1 VTVTDKVDHMQDRRD
16 DGTSPFAE
24 ELERLLR
31 KRGLSWRRLSDLIGY
46 TPSWLSK
53 VKHGAP
59 PSAELARKCDQVL
72 EAEGQL
78 IALAAATG
86 GPVRLAQLPAAAAT
100 FVGREAE
107 MFELSEILACQGD
120 PGTPQTVAIDGP
132 PGAGKTALALRVA
145 HAVVDQYS
153 DGQLYVDLRGYSP
166 DGQPRIVDEVLEE
179 FLTALGVQID
189 VIPAGLEARA
199 KLYRSVLADRRVMV
213 VLDNAAD
220 SQQLQPLMPA
230 SSGCGVVVTSRK
242 RITGLAMRG
251 DQRITLGPMS
261 EDESITLLRKVI
273 GAERAAAEPDAVR
286 ALADRCGHLPLALR
300 IAAERVA
307 THPHHSVSVLVE
319 ELATEGQRLDGLSS
333 DDSSVAV
340 KTVFSW
346 SYRDLSADAARMFR
360 LIGLHPGSHLS
371 TGAAAA
377 LAHQSAI
384 RARRLLDRLT
394 SVHLLEGLGNDR
406 YRMHDLLRVY
416 AAEQAVDEEPES
428 ERTSALRRMVDWY
441 LHNVYAANHALAPQ
455 RHDPV
460 LDMSEFDVDIAD
472 FDYDSALEWCEIEM
486 SNIVMATR
494 TAAAVGEHV
503 PAWKLPAGSFNY
515 LHLRKRWSLWVA
527 SHEVGVVSAR
537 RAGDRYGEA
546 WVLNNLAI
554 AYRELRRVEEAKAS
568 FEEALA
574 LRTEIG
580 DRVGQA
586 WTLTGVGF
594 VGFDQSQFDVAAR
607 HFGHAL
613 DIFREVG
620 DRHGEGIALANVG
633 DAYRGLHDYDR
644 AVGALEE
651 ALDLFQDI
659 SDGYGLGYTLVKLGD
674 TYSELKRPEEA
685 LGFLERALEIRRE
698 LGDRWGEGETLHK
711 RGMVLA
717 ESGQQE
723 LATESL
729 SAAVA
734 IFDELGDPR
743 AVDLREVLERAPD
756 QSASPHF

>member
-1 VTVTDKVDHMQDRRD
+1 MQDRRD

-53 VKHGAP
+53 IKHGAP

-107 MFELSEILACQGD
+107 LFDLSQILANKGT

-145 HAVVDQYS
+145 HTVVDHYS

-166 DGQPRIVDEVLEE
+166 DGRPRIVDEVLEE

-189 VIPAGLEARA
+189 VIPAGLDARA
-199 KLYRSVLADRRVMV
+199 KLYRSVLADRRVLV
-213 VLDNAAD
+213 VLDNAAAAHD
-220 SQQLQPLMPA
+220 LTPLVPA
-230 SSGCGVVVTSRK
+230 TSGCGVVVTSRK
-242 RITGLAMRG
+242 RITGIELGG
-251 DQRITLGPMS
+251 DSRVTLGPMA
-261 EDESITLLRKVI
+261 EQESITLLRKVI
-273 GAERAAAEPDAVR
+273 GAERAAAEPEAIR

-307 THPHHSVSVLVE
+307 THPHHSVSLLVE
-319 ELATEGQRLDGLSS
+319 ELATENERLDGLST
-333 DDSSVAV
+333 DDSVAV

-360 LIGLHPGSHLS
+360 LIGLHTGSHIR

-377 LAHQSAI
+377 LADQPMAQ
-384 RARRLLDRLT
+384 ARRILDRLT
-394 SVHLLEGLGNDR
+394 AVHLLEGLGNDR

-416 AAEQAVDEEPES
+416 AAEQAAAEEPDA
-428 ERTSALRRMVDWY
+428 ERTLALRRVVDWY

-460 LDMSEFDVDIAD
+460 LDKSEFAIDIAD
-472 FDYDSALEWCEIEM
+472 FGYDSALEWCEIEM

-494 TAAAVGEHV
+494 IAMDIGDHV
-503 PAWKLPAGSFNY
+503 SCWKLPAGSFNY

-527 SHEVGVVSAR
+527 SHEVGVEGG
-537 RAGDRYGEA
+537 RAAKDPYGEA

-554 AYRELRRVEEAKAS
+554 AYRELRRVEEAKQT
-568 FEEALA
+568 FEKALA
-574 LRTEIG
+574 VRMEIG
-580 DRVGQA
+580 DKVGQG

-594 VGFDQSQFDVAAR
+594 IGFDQEQYDVAAR
-607 HFGHAL
+607 HFAHAL
-613 DIFREVG
+613 EIFREVG
-620 DRHGEGIALANVG
+620 DRHGEGIALANLG
-633 DAYRGLHDYDR
+633 DAHRALHEFDR
-644 AVGALEE
+644 AVPVLDE
-651 ALDLFQDI
+651 ALALFQDLE
-659 SDGYGLGYTLVKLGD
+659 DRYGEGYTLVKLGN
-674 TYSELKRPEEA
+674 TYSELKRPAEA
-685 LGFLERALEIRRE
+685 LDFFERSLELNRE
-698 LGDRWGEGETLHK
+698 VGDRWGEGDTLHK
-711 RGMVLA
+711 KGLLLNDIGEHDQARECLR
-717 ESGQQE
+717 
-723 LATESL
+723 
-729 SAAVA
+729 AAVA
-734 IFDELGDPR
+734 VFDELGDPR
-743 AVDLREVLERAPD
+743 AADLKELLAARK
-756 QSASPHF
+756 

>member
-1 VTVTDKVDHMQDRRD
+1 MQDRRD

-53 VKHGAP
+53 IKHGAP

-100 FVGREAE
+100 FVGRDAE
-107 MFELSEILACQGD
+107 LFALCQILSVHGT
-120 PGTPQTVAIDGP
+120 PGTPQTIAIDGP

-145 HAVVDQYS
+145 HTVVEHYS

-166 DGQPRIVDEVLEE
+166 DGQPRVVDEVLEE

-199 KLYRSVLADRRVMV
+199 KLYRSVLADRRVLV
-213 VLDNAAD
+213 VLDNAAASHD
-220 SQQLQPLMPA
+220 LAPLVPA
-230 SSGCGVVVTSRK
+230 SSSCGVVVTSRK
-242 RITGLAMRG
+242 RITGIELRG
-251 DQRITLGPMS
+251 DSRITLGPMAQ
-261 EDESITLLRKVI
+261 EESITLLRKVI
-273 GAERAAAEPDAVR
+273 GADRAAAEPEAVR
-286 ALADRCGHLPLALR
+286 ALADRCGNLPLALR

-307 THPHHSVSVLVE
+307 THPHHSVSLLVE
-319 ELATEGQRLDGLSS
+319 ELATEEQRLDGLST
-333 DDSSVAV
+333 DDSVAV

-346 SYRDLSADAARMFR
+346 SYRDLSPEAARMFR
-360 LIGLHPGSHLS
+360 LIGLHTGSHFR

-377 LAHQSAI
+377 LADQPLV

-394 SVHLLEGLGNDR
+394 GVHLLEGLGNDR

-416 AAEQAVDEEPES
+416 AAEQAAEEEPEA
-428 ERTSALRRMVDWY
+428 ERTLALRRMVDWY

-455 RHDPV
+455 RHDPA
-460 LDMSEFDVDIAD
+460 LDKSEFPIDISD

-494 TAAAVGEHV
+494 IAMEIGDYVTC
-503 PAWKLPAGSFNY
+503 WKLPAGSFNY
-515 LHLRKRWSLWVA
+515 LHLRKRWSQWVA
-527 SHEVGVVSAR
+527 SHEIGVEGGRNAKDS
-537 RAGDRYGEA
+537 YGEA

-554 AYRELRRVEEAKAS
+554 AYRELRRVDEAKQT
-568 FEEALA
+568 FEKALA
-574 LRTEIG
+574 VRMEIG
-580 DRVGQA
+580 DRVGQG
-586 WTLTGVGF
+586 WTLTGLGF
-594 VGFDQSQFDVAAR
+594 VGFDQSQFSAAAQ

-613 DIFREVG
+613 EIFREVG
-620 DRHGEGIALANVG
+620 DRHGEGISLANFG
-633 DAYRGLHDYDR
+633 DAHRALHDFDR
-644 AVGALEE
+644 AIPILEE
-651 ALDLFQDI
+651 ALALFRDLE
-659 SDGYGLGYTLVKLGD
+659 DGYGEGYTLVKLGD
-674 TYSELKRPEEA
+674 TYSELKRPEIA
-685 LGFLERALEIRRE
+685 LDFFQRTLELRRE
-698 LGDRWGEGETLHK
+698 VGDRWGEGDTLHK
-711 RGMVLA
+711 QGLLLNDIGQREQAA
-717 ESGQQE
+717 EC
-723 LATESL
+723 LR
-729 SAAVA
+729 AAVA

-743 AVDLREVLERAPD
+743 AADLKELVD
-756 QSASPHF
+756 

>member
-1 VTVTDKVDHMQDRRD
+1 MQDRRD

-53 VKHGAP
+53 IKHGAP

-100 FVGREAE
+100 FVGRDTQMSALTQI
-107 MFELSEILACQGD
+107 LSNV
-120 PGTPQTVAIDGP
+120 GTPGVPQTIAIDGP

-145 HAVVDQYS
+145 HAVVDHFS

-166 DGQPRIVDEVLEE
+166 DGRPRIVDEVLEE

-189 VIPAGLEARA
+189 VIPAGLDARA
-199 KLYRSVLADRRVMV
+199 KLYRSVLADRRVLV

-220 SQQLQPLMPA
+220 SQQLAPLVPA

-242 RITGLAMRG
+242 RITGIELSG
-251 DQRITLGPMS
+251 DSRVTLGPMA
-261 EDESITLLRKVI
+261 EEESITLLRKVI
-273 GAERAAAEPDAVR
+273 GAERAAAEPEAIR
-286 ALADRCGHLPLALR
+286 ALAGRCGHLPLALR

-307 THPHHSVSVLVE
+307 THPHHSVSLLVE
-319 ELATEGQRLDGLSS
+319 ELATENERLDGLST
-333 DDSSVAV
+333 DDSVAV
-340 KTVFSW
+340 RTVFSW
-346 SYRDLSADAARMFR
+346 SYKDLSADAARMFR
-360 LIGLHPGSHLS
+360 LIGLHTGSHIR

-377 LAHQSAI
+377 LADQPMGQ
-384 RARRLLDRLT
+384 ARRILDRLT
-394 SVHLLEGLGNDR
+394 AVHLLEGLGSDR

-416 AAEQAVDEEPES
+416 AGEQAAAEEPEA
-428 ERTSALRRMVDWY
+428 ERTLALRRVVDWY

-460 LDMSEFDVDIAD
+460 LDKSEFAIDIAD

-494 TAAAVGEHV
+494 IAFEINDHV
-503 PAWKLPAGSFNY
+503 SCWKLPAGSFNY

-527 SHEVGVVSAR
+527 SHEVGVEGGRSAK
-537 RAGDRYGEA
+537 DPYGEA

-554 AYRELRRVEEAKAS
+554 AYRELRRVDEAKQT
-568 FEEALA
+568 FEKALA
-574 LRTEIG
+574 IRMEI
-580 DRVGQA
+580 DDKVGQG

-594 VGFDQSQFDVAAR
+594 VGFDQSQFGVAAQ
-607 HFGHAL
+607 HFAHAL
-613 DIFREVG
+613 EIFREVD
-620 DRHGEGIALANVG
+620 DRHGEGIALANLG
-633 DAYRGLHDYDR
+633 DAHRALHEFDR
-644 AVGALEE
+644 AVPVLEE
-651 ALDLFQDI
+651 ALALFREREDR
-659 SDGYGLGYTLVKLGD
+659 YGEGYTLVKLGN
-674 TYSELKRPEEA
+674 TYSELKRPAEA
-685 LGFLERALEIRRE
+685 LNCFERTLELNRE
-698 LGDRWGEGETLHK
+698 VGDRWGEGDTLHK
-711 RGMVLA
+711 KALLLGDI
-717 ESGQQE
+717 GQQAQANDC
-723 LATESL
+723 LR
-729 SAAVA
+729 AAVA

-743 AVDLREVLERAPD
+743 AADLKELL
-756 QSASPHF
+756 AS

>member
-1 VTVTDKVDHMQDRRD
+1 MQDRRD

-53 VKHGAP
+53 IKHGAP

-107 MFELSEILACQGD
+107 LFELSEILACAGD

-220 SQQLQPLMPA
+220 SQQLEPLMPA

-251 DQRITLGPMS
+251 DRRITLGPMS

-273 GAERAAAEPDAVR
+273 GADRAAAEPDAVR

-307 THPHHSVSVLVE
+307 THPHHSVSLLVE
-319 ELATEGQRLDGLSS
+319 ELATEEQRLDGLST
-333 DDSSVAV
+333 DDSVAV

-360 LIGLHPGSHLS
+360 LLGLHSGSHLS

-377 LAHQSAI
+377 LADQPLM

-394 SVHLLEGLGNDR
+394 AVHLLEGLGSDR

-416 AAEQAVDEEPES
+416 AAEQAAEEEPEA
-428 ERTSALRRMVDWY
+428 ECVLARRRMVDWY
-441 LHNVYAANHALAPQ
+441 LHNTYAANHALAPQ
-455 RHDPV
+455 RQDPE
-460 LDMSEFDVDIAD
+460 LDPSDFGVDVGV
-472 FDYDSALEWCEIEM
+472 FDYDSALTWCEIEM
-486 SNIVMATR
+486 SNIVTATR
-494 TAAAVGEHV
+494 TAVAIGEHV
-503 PAWKLPAGSFNY
+503 AAWKLPAGSFNY
-515 LHLRKRWSLWVA
+515 LHLRKRWTLWVA
-527 SHEVGVVSAR
+527 CHEVGAVAAQHV
-537 RAGDRYGEA
+537 GDRYGEA

-554 AYRELRRVEEAKAS
+554 AYRELRRVEEAKET
-568 FEEALA
+568 FEAVLA
-574 LRTEIG
+574 LRIGLG

-586 WTLTGVGF
+586 WTLTGIGF
-594 VGFDQSQFDVAAR
+594 VGFDQNQFDVAAAR
-607 HFGHAL
+607 FGEAL

-633 DAYRGLHDYDR
+633 DAYRGLRDFDR
-644 AVGALEE
+644 AISNLEE
-651 ALDLFQDI
+651 ALAVCGDI
-659 SDGYGLGYTLVKLGD
+659 GDRYDEAYSLVKLGD
-674 TYSELKRPEEA
+674 TFSELQRPEDA
-685 LGFLERALEIRRE
+685 LNCFQRALDTRRD
-698 LGDRWGEGETLHK
+698 LGDRWGEAEVLHK
-711 RGMVLA
+711 RGMALR
-717 ESGQQE
+717 ESGKDE
-723 LATESL
+723 EATEAWT
-729 SAAVA
+729 AALA

-743 AVDLREVLERAPD
+743 SADLRELLTP
-756 QSASPHF
+756 

>member
-1 VTVTDKVDHMQDRRD
+1 MQDRRD

-53 VKHGAP
+53 IKHGAP

-107 MFELSEILACQGD
+107 LYELCEILACQGE

-145 HAVVDQYS
+145 HAVVDRYS

-189 VIPAGLEARA
+189 VIPAGIEARA

-220 SQQLQPLMPA
+220 SHQLAPLMPA
-230 SSGCGVVVTSRK
+230 SSSCGVVVTSRK
-242 RITGLAMRG
+242 RITGLEMRG
-251 DQRITLGPMS
+251 DSRVTLGPMA
-261 EDESITLLRKVI
+261 EEESITLLRKVI
-273 GAERAAAEPDAVR
+273 GADRAAAEPEAVR
-286 ALADRCGHLPLALR
+286 ALASRCGHLPLALR

-307 THPHHSVSVLVE
+307 THPHHSVSLLVE
-319 ELATEGQRLDGLSS
+319 ELATEEQRLDGLST
-333 DDSSVAV
+333 DDSVAV

-346 SYRDLSADAARMFR
+346 SYRDLSTDAARMFR
-360 LIGLHPGSHLS
+360 LIGLHSGSHLS

-377 LAHQSAI
+377 LADQPLV

-394 SVHLLEGLGNDR
+394 AVHLVEGMGNDR

-416 AAEQAVDEEPES
+416 AAEQAADEEPEA
-428 ERTSALRRMVDWY
+428 ERTLALRRMVDWY

-460 LDMSEFDVDIAD
+460 LEKSEYAIDVAD

-494 TAAAVGEHV
+494 TAAAIGYCV
-503 PAWKLPAGSFNY
+503 ACWKLPAGSFNY

-527 SHEVGVVSAR
+527 SHEVGVEGAR
-537 RAGDRYGEA
+537 RAEDAYGEA

-554 AYRELRRVEEAKAS
+554 AYRELRRVEEAKAA
-568 FEEALA
+568 FTEALA
-574 LRTEIG
+574 IRTGIG

-594 VGFDQSQFDVAAR
+594 VGFDQSQFDVAAE

-633 DAYRGLHDYDR
+633 DAYRALHDYDR
-644 AVGALEE
+644 AVRALEQ
-651 ALDLFQDI
+651 ALDLFQDME
-659 SDGYGLGYTLVKLGD
+659 DRYGEGYTLVKLGD
-674 TYSELKRPEEA
+674 TYSELKRPAEA
-685 LGFLERALEIRRE
+685 LNFLQRTLEIRRE

-711 RGMVLA
+711 QALA
-717 ESGQQE
+717 LNDSGQPEQARE
-723 LATESL
+723 CLR
-729 SAAVA
+729 AAVA

-743 AVDLREVLERAPD
+743 AVDLKELLATTG
-756 QSASPHF
+756 

>member
-1 VTVTDKVDHMQDRRD
+1 MQDRRD

-53 VKHGAP
+53 IKHGAP

-100 FVGREAE
+100 FVGRETE
-107 MFELSEILACQGD
+107 LFELSQILLSHGA
-120 PGTPQTVAIDGP
+120 PGTPQTIAIDGP

-145 HAVVDQYS
+145 HTVVEHYS

-166 DGQPRIVDEVLEE
+166 DGRPRIVDEVLEE

-189 VIPAGLEARA
+189 VIPAGLDARA
-199 KLYRSVLADRRVMV
+199 KLYRSVLADRRVLV

-220 SQQLQPLMPA
+220 SQQLAPLVPA
-230 SSGCGVVVTSRK
+230 ASGCGVVVTSRK
-242 RITGLAMRG
+242 RITGIELRG
-251 DQRITLGPMS
+251 DSRVTLGPMA

-273 GAERAAAEPDAVR
+273 GAERAAAEPAAIR
-286 ALADRCGHLPLALR
+286 ALAGRCGHLPLALR

-307 THPHHSVSVLVE
+307 THPHHSVSLLVE
-319 ELATEGQRLDGLSS
+319 ELATENERLDGLST
-333 DDSSVAV
+333 DDSVAV

-360 LIGLHPGSHLS
+360 LMGLHTGSHFR

-377 LAHQSAI
+377 LADQPMTQ
-384 RARRLLDRLT
+384 ARRILDRLT
-394 SVHLLEGLGNDR
+394 GVHLIEGLGNDR

-416 AAEQAVDEEPES
+416 AAEQAAAEEPEA
-428 ERTSALRRMVDWY
+428 ERNLAMRRMVDWY

-455 RHDPV
+455 RHDPA
-460 LDMSEFDVDIAD
+460 LEKSEFAIDVAD
-472 FDYDSALEWCEIEM
+472 FDYDPALEWCEIEM

-494 TAAAVGEHV
+494 VAFELGEYV
-503 PAWKLPAGSFNY
+503 ACWKLPAGSFNY

-527 SHEVGVVSAR
+527 SHEVGVEGG
-537 RAGDRYGEA
+537 RAAKDPYGEA

-554 AYRELRRVEEAKAS
+554 AYADLRRFAEAKEH
-568 FEEALA
+568 FEKALA
-574 LRTEIG
+574 IRMEIG
-580 DRVGQA
+580 DKVGQG
-586 WTLTGVGF
+586 WTNTGTGF
-594 VGFDQSQFDVAAR
+594 VGFHQAQFDVAAR
-607 HFGHAL
+607 HFTHAL
-613 DIFREVG
+613 ETFREIG
-620 DRHGEGIALANVG
+620 DRHGEGIALANLG
-633 DAYRGLHDYDR
+633 AARSALHEFDS
-644 AVGALEE
+644 AVPILEE
-651 ALDLFQDI
+651 ALDLFSDI
-659 SDGYGLGYTLVKLGD
+659 EDRYGEGYTLVKLGD
-674 TYSELKRPEEA
+674 TYSELKRPAEA
-685 LGFLERALEIRRE
+685 LDFFQRALEVRHE
-698 LGDRWGEGETLHK
+698 VGDRWGEGETLHK
-711 RGMVLA
+711 KGVLLGDI
-717 ESGQQE
+717 GQHEQ
-723 LATESL
+723 ATECL
-729 SAAVA
+729 RAAVA

-743 AVDLREVLERAPD
+743 AADLKELLTAIN
-756 QSASPHF
+756 

>member
-1 VTVTDKVDHMQDRRD
+1 MQDRRD

-53 VKHGAP
+53 IKHGAP

-72 EAEGQL
+72 EADGQL
-78 IALAAATG
+78 IALAASTS

-100 FVGREAE
+100 FVGRDA
-107 MFELSEILACQGD
+107 ELSELTEILAFKGD
-120 PGTPQTVAIDGP
+120 PGSPQTIAIDGP

-145 HAVVDQYS
+145 HAVVDHYS

-166 DGQPRIVDEVLEE
+166 DAQPRIVDEVLEE

-189 VIPAGLEARA
+189 VIPAGLDARA
-199 KLYRSVLADRRVMV
+199 KLYRSVLADRRVLV

-242 RITGLAMRG
+242 RITGIEMRG
-251 DQRITLGPMS
+251 DSRITLGPMA
-261 EDESITLLRKVI
+261 EEESITLLRRVI
-273 GAERAAAEPDAVR
+273 GADRTAAEPAAVR
-286 ALADRCGHLPLALR
+286 GLAERCGHLPLALR

-307 THPHHSVSVLVE
+307 THPHHSVSLLVE
-319 ELATEGQRLDGLSS
+319 ELDTEEQRLDGLST
-333 DDSSVAV
+333 DDSIAV

-360 LIGLHPGSHLS
+360 LIGLHSGSHLS

-377 LAHQSAI
+377 LADQPLA

-394 SVHLLEGLGNDR
+394 AVHLLEGMGNDR

-416 AAEQAVDEEPES
+416 AAEQAAEEEPEA
-428 ERTSALRRMVDWY
+428 ERTLALRRMVDWY

-460 LDMSEFDVDIAD
+460 LDKSEFAIDVAD

-494 TAAAVGEHV
+494 TAYAVGEYV
-503 PAWKLPAGSFNY
+503 ACWKLPAGSFNY

-527 SHEVGVVSAR
+527 SHEVGVEGAR
-537 RAGDRYGEA
+537 QAKDSYGES
-546 WVLNNLAI
+546 WVLNNLAH
-554 AYRELRRVEEAKAS
+554 AYRELRRLDEAIAAYEKS
-568 FEEALA
+568 LA
-574 LRTEIG
+574 IRTEIG
-580 DRVGQA
+580 DQVGLA
-586 WTLTGVGF
+586 WTLTGLGNA
-594 VGFDQSQFDVAAR
+594 GFDQSRFDIAAE
-607 HFGHAL
+607 HFERAL
-613 DIFREVG
+613 AMFRGVG
-620 DRHGEGIALANVG
+620 DRHGEGIALANLG
-633 DAYRGLHDYDR
+633 DAVRSLREFDR
-644 AVGALEE
+644 AVAVLEQ
-651 ALDLFQDI
+651 ALDLFQDMDD
-659 SDGYGLGYTLVKLGD
+659 SYGEGYTLVKLGD
-674 TYSELKRPEEA
+674 TYSELKRPAEA
-685 LGFLERALEIRRE
+685 LNFFERALTIRRE
-698 LGDRWGEGETLHK
+698 LGDRWGEAETLHK
-711 RGMVLA
+711 QGLA
-717 ESGQQE
+717 LHDSGQPDQARE
-723 LATESL
+723 CLRG
-729 SAAVA
+729 AVA

-743 AVDLREVLERAPD
+743 AADLKELLARTPD
-756 QSASPHF
+756 

>member
-1 VTVTDKVDHMQDRRD
+1 MQDRRD

-53 VKHGAP
+53 IKHGAP

-78 IALAAATG
+78 IALAASTG
-86 GPVRLAQLPAAAAT
+86 SPARLAQLPAAAAT

-107 MFELSEILACQGD
+107 LYELSEILACHGD

-166 DGQPRIVDEVLEE
+166 DAQPRIVDEVLEE

-251 DQRITLGPMS
+251 DRRITLGPMS

-273 GAERAAAEPDAVR
+273 GAERAAAEPEAVR

-307 THPHHSVSVLVE
+307 THPHHSVSLLVE
-319 ELATEGQRLDGLSS
+319 ELATEEQRLDGLST
-333 DDSSVAV
+333 DDSVAV

-346 SYRDLSADAARMFR
+346 SYRDLSTDAARMFR
-360 LIGLHPGSHLS
+360 LIGLHSGSHLS

-377 LAHQSAI
+377 LADQPLI

-394 SVHLLEGLGNDR
+394 AVHLLEGLGSDR

-416 AAEQAVDEEPES
+416 AAEQAADEEPEA
-428 ERTSALRRMVDWY
+428 ERTLAHRRMVDWY

-455 RHDPV
+455 RHDPALEKSDFAV
-460 LDMSEFDVDIAD
+460 DVAD
-472 FDYDSALEWCEIEM
+472 FDYDSALEWCEFEM

-494 TAAAVGEHV
+494 IAAAAGEHV
-503 PAWKLPAGSFNY
+503 ACWKLPAGSFNY

-527 SHEVGVVSAR
+527 SHEVGVTGAR
-537 RAGDRYGEA
+537 LAEDPYGEA

-554 AYRELRRVEEAKAS
+554 AYRELRRVDEAKEA
-568 FEEALA
+568 FEQALA
-574 LRTEIG
+574 LRKQIG

-594 VGFDQSQFDVAAR
+594 VGFDQSKFDVAAQ

-633 DAYRGLHDYDR
+633 DAYRALHEYDR
-644 AVGALEE
+644 AVRALEQ
-651 ALDLFQDI
+651 ALNLFQDI
-659 SDGYGLGYTLVKLGD
+659 TDRYGEGYALVKLGD
-674 TYSELKRPEEA
+674 TYSELKRPAEA
-685 LGFLERALEIRRE
+685 LSFLQRALEIRRE

-711 RGMVLA
+711 QGLA
-717 ESGQQE
+717 LNDSGQHEQ
-723 LATESL
+723 ATESL
-729 SAAVA
+729 RAAAA

-743 AVDLREVLERAPD
+743 AADVRELLAGG
-756 QSASPHF
+756 

>member
-1 VTVTDKVDHMQDRRD
+1 MQDRRD

-53 VKHGAP
+53 IKHGAP

-100 FVGREAE
+100 FVGRDAE
-107 MFELSEILACQGD
+107 LFALSQILASHGA
-120 PGTPQTVAIDGP
+120 PGTPQTIAIDGP

-145 HAVVDQYS
+145 HTVVEHYS

-166 DGQPRIVDEVLEE
+166 DGRPRIVDEVLEE

-189 VIPAGLEARA
+189 VIPAGLDARA
-199 KLYRSVLADRRVMV
+199 KLYRSVLADRRVLV
-213 VLDNAAD
+213 VLDNAGG
-220 SQQLQPLMPA
+220 SQQLQQLVPA
-230 SSGCGVVVTSRK
+230 SSGCGVVITSRK
-242 RITGLAMRG
+242 RITGVEIRG
-251 DQRITLGPMS
+251 DSRITLGPMA
-261 EDESITLLRKVI
+261 EEESIALLRKVI
-273 GAERAAAEPDAVR
+273 GAERAAAEPEAVR

-307 THPHHSVSVLVE
+307 THPHLSVSLLVE
-319 ELATEGQRLDGLSS
+319 ELATENERLDGLST
-333 DDSSVAV
+333 DDSVAV

-346 SYRDLSADAARMFR
+346 SYRDLSTDAARMFR
-360 LIGLHPGSHLS
+360 LIGLHTGSHLR

-377 LAHQSAI
+377 LADQPVTQ
-384 RARRLLDRLT
+384 ARRILDRLT
-394 SVHLLEGLGNDR
+394 AVHLLEGLGNDR

-416 AAEQAVDEEPES
+416 AAEQAAAEEKETD
-428 ERTSALRRMVDWY
+428 RTLALRRLVDWY

-455 RHDPV
+455 RHDPA
-460 LDMSEFDVDIAD
+460 LEKSEFAIDVKD

-494 TAAAVGEHV
+494 IASEIGDHV
-503 PAWKLPAGSFNY
+503 SCWKLPAGSFNY

-527 SHEVGVVSAR
+527 SHEVGVEGG
-537 RAGDRYGEA
+537 RAAKDPYGEA

-554 AYRELRRVEEAKAS
+554 AYADLRRFDEAKEN
-568 FEEALA
+568 FEKALA
-574 LRTEIG
+574 IRMEIG
-580 DRVGQA
+580 DRVGQG
-586 WTLTGVGF
+586 WTNTGTGF
-594 VGFDQSQFDVAAR
+594 VGFHQSRFDVAAQ
-607 HFGHAL
+607 HFAHAL
-613 DIFREVG
+613 EIFREIG
-620 DRHGEGIALANVG
+620 DRHGEGIALANLG
-633 DAYRGLHDYDR
+633 AAQSALHEFDR
-644 AVGALEE
+644 AVPTLDE

-659 SDGYGLGYTLVKLGD
+659 EDRYGEGYTLVKLGD
-674 TYSELKRPEEA
+674 TYSELKRPAEA
-685 LGFLERALEIRRE
+685 LDYFQRALEVRQE
-698 LGDRWGEGETLHK
+698 VGDRWGEGETLHK
-711 RGMVLA
+711 KGLLL
-717 ESGQQE
+717 SDIGQRDQARE
-723 LATESL
+723 CLR
-729 SAAVA
+729 AAVA

-743 AVDLREVLERAPD
+743 AADLRELLTATG
-756 QSASPHF
+756 

>member
-1 VTVTDKVDHMQDRRD
+1 MQDRRD

-53 VKHGAP
+53 IKHGAP

-100 FVGREAE
+100 FVGRDAQLAE
-107 MFELSEILACQGD
+107 LTRILASTGA
-120 PGTPQTVAIDGP
+120 PGVPQAIAIDGP

-145 HAVVDQYS
+145 HAVVDHYS

-166 DGQPRIVDEVLEE
+166 DGRPRIVDEVLEE

-189 VIPAGLEARA
+189 VIPAALEARA
-199 KLYRSVLADRRVMV
+199 KLYRSVLADRRVLV
-213 VLDNAAD
+213 VLDNAAGSHD
-220 SQQLQPLMPA
+220 LSPLVPA
-230 SSGCGVVVTSRK
+230 SSTCGVVVTSRK
-242 RITGLAMRG
+242 RITGIELRG
-251 DQRITLGPMS
+251 DSRVTLGPMA
-261 EDESITLLRKVI
+261 EEESVTLLRKVI

-307 THPHHSVSVLVE
+307 THPHHSVSLLVE
-319 ELATEGQRLDGLSS
+319 ELATEDERLDGLST
-333 DDSSVAV
+333 DDSVAV

-346 SYRDLSADAARMFR
+346 SYRDLSREVARMFR
-360 LIGLHPGSHLS
+360 LLGLHTGSHVR

-377 LAHQSAI
+377 LADQPMTQ
-384 RARRLLDRLT
+384 ARRILDRLT
-394 SVHLLEGLGNDR
+394 AVHLLEGLGNDR

-416 AAEQAVDEEPES
+416 AAELAAAEEPAA
-428 ERTSALRRMVDWY
+428 ERTLAARRMVDWY

-460 LDMSEFDVDIAD
+460 LEKSSFGVDIAD

-494 TAAAVGEHV
+494 IAYEVGEYV
-503 PAWKLPAGSFNY
+503 SCWKLPAGSFNY

-527 SHEVGVVSAR
+527 SHEVGVEGAR
-537 RAGDRYGEA
+537 AAKDPYGES

-554 AYRELRRVEEAKAS
+554 AYRDVRRVEEAKQT
-568 FEEALA
+568 FEKALA
-574 LRTEIG
+574 IRMEIG
-580 DRVGQA
+580 DKVGQG

-594 VGFDQSQFDVAAR
+594 VGFDQSQFDVAAQ
-607 HFGHAL
+607 HFAHAL
-613 DIFREVG
+613 ELFREVG
-620 DRHGEGIALANVG
+620 DRHGEGIALANLG
-633 DAYRGLHDYDR
+633 AAHSALHEFDR
-644 AVGALEE
+644 AVPTLEE
-651 ALDLFQDI
+651 ALDLFGDLE
-659 SDGYGLGYTLVKLGD
+659 DRYGEGYTLVKLGD
-674 TYSELKRPEEA
+674 TYSELKQPTQA
-685 LGFLERALEIRRE
+685 LDVFQRALELRRE
-698 LGDRWGEGETLHK
+698 VGDRWGEGETLQK
-711 RGMVLA
+711 RGLLLKDIGQHDDAA
-717 ESGQQE
+717 EC
-723 LATESL
+723 LR
-729 SAAVA
+729 AAVA

-743 AVDLREVLERAPD
+743 AADLKELLAEVR
-756 QSASPHF
+756 

>member
-1 VTVTDKVDHMQDRRD
+1 MQDRRD
-16 DGTSPFAE
+16 DGTSPFAD

-53 VKHGAP
+53 IKHGAP

-78 IALAAATG
+78 IALAASTG

-100 FVGREAE
+100 FVGRAAE
-107 MFELSEILACQGD
+107 QYELSEILTGEGE
-120 PGTPQTVAIDGP
+120 PGIPQTVAIDGP

-145 HAVVDQYS
+145 HAVVDHYS

-199 KLYRSVLADRRVMV
+199 KLFRSVLADRRVMV

-220 SQQLQPLMPA
+220 SSQLHHLMPA
-230 SSGCGVVVTSRK
+230 SAGCGVVVTSRK
-242 RITGLAMRG
+242 RLGGLTIRG
-251 DQRITLGPMS
+251 DRRVTLGPMAD
-261 EDESITLLRKVI
+261 DEAITLLRKVI
-273 GAERAAAEPDAVR
+273 GDERAAAEPDAVR
-286 ALADRCGHLPLALR
+286 GLANRCGNLPLALR

-307 THPHHSVSVLVE
+307 THPHHAVSLLVE
-319 ELATEGQRLDGLSS
+319 ELDTEDERLEALST
-333 DDSSVAV
+333 DDSVAV

-360 LIGLHPGSHLS
+360 LIGLHVGSHVS

-377 LAHQSAI
+377 LADQ
-384 RARRLLDRLT
+384 RLTKARRLLDRLT
-394 SVHLLEGLGNDR
+394 GVHLLEGLGNDR

-416 AAEQAVDEEPES
+416 AAEQAVLEEPAEQ
-428 ERTSALRRMVDWY
+428 RRLALRRMVDWY
-441 LHNVYAANHALAPQ
+441 LHNAYAANHALAPQ
-455 RHDPV
+455 RHDPE
-460 LDMSEFDVDIAD
+460 LEKSEFAVEVAD
-472 FDYDSALEWCEIEM
+472 FDYGSALEWCELEM
-486 SNIVMATR
+486 HNIAMATR
-494 TAAAVGEHV
+494 TAIEVGEDV
-503 PAWKLPAGSFNY
+503 AAWKLPAGSFNF
-515 LHLRKRWSLWVA
+515 LNLRKRWTPWVA
-527 SHEVGVVSAR
+527 SHEIGVTGAR
-537 RAGDRYGEA
+537 RVGDRYGEA

-554 AYRELRRVEEAKAS
+554 AYRELRRTDEAKECFQQAR
-568 FEEALA
+568 A
-574 LRTEIG
+574 LRIELG

-586 WTLTGVGF
+586 WSLTGIGF
-594 VGFDQSQFDVAAR
+594 IGFDERRFDDAALY
-607 HFGHAL
+607 FGEAL

-633 DAYRGLHDYDR
+633 DAYRALCEYDR
-644 AVGALEE
+644 AAE
-651 ALDLFQDI
+651 ALGQALDIFREMQDR
-659 SDGYGLGYTLVKLGD
+659 YGEGYTLVKLGD
-674 TYSELKRPEEA
+674 AYSELNRASDA
-685 LGFLERALEIRRE
+685 LDCFERALEARRE

-711 RGMVLA
+711 RGLVLHD
-717 ESGQQE
+717 SGQRE
-723 LATESL
+723 LAVASFR
-729 SAAVA
+729 AAYA

-743 AVDLREVLERAPD
+743 AADLRELLAS
-756 QSASPHF
+756 QGSAL

>member
-1 VTVTDKVDHMQDRRD
+1 MQDRRD
-16 DGTSPFAE
+16 DGSSPFAD

-53 VKHGAP
+53 IKHGAP

-78 IALAAATG
+78 IALAASTG

-107 MFELSEILACQGD
+107 LFELSEILSGEGE
-120 PGTPQTVAIDGP
+120 PGIPQTVAIDGP

-145 HAVVDQYS
+145 HAVVDRYS

-220 SQQLQPLMPA
+220 SSQLHHLMPA
-230 SSGCGVVVTSRK
+230 SAGCAVVVTSRK
-242 RITGLAMRG
+242 RLSGVTIRG
-251 DQRITLGPMS
+251 DRRITLGPMV
-261 EDESITLLRKVI
+261 EEEAITLLRKVI
-273 GAERAAAEPDAVR
+273 GHERADAEPDAVR
-286 ALADRCGHLPLALR
+286 SLANRCGNLPLALR

-307 THPHHSVSVLVE
+307 THPHHSVSLLVE
-319 ELATEGQRLDGLSS
+319 ELATEDERLEALST
-333 DDSSVAV
+333 DDSVAV

-360 LIGLHPGSHLS
+360 LIGLHVGSHVS

-377 LAHQSAI
+377 LADQ
-384 RARRLLDRLT
+384 RLTKARRLLDRLT
-394 SVHLLEGLGNDR
+394 GVHLLEGLGNDR

-416 AAEQAVDEEPES
+416 AAEQAVLEES
-428 ERTSALRRMVDWY
+428 EAERTLALRRMVDWY
-441 LHNVYAANHALAPQ
+441 LHNAYAANHVLAPQ
-455 RHDPV
+455 RHDPE
-460 LDMSEFDVDIAD
+460 LEKSEFSVEIAD

-486 SNIVMATR
+486 SNIAMATR
-494 TAAAVGEHV
+494 TAVEVGENV
-503 PAWKLPAGSFNY
+503 AAWKLPAGSFNY
-515 LHLRKRWSLWVA
+515 LHLRKRWTPWVA
-527 SHEVGVVSAR
+527 SHEIGVTGAR

-554 AYRELRRVEEAKAS
+554 AYRELRRIDDAKECFRQAR
-568 FEEALA
+568 A
-574 LRTEIG
+574 LRIELG

-586 WTLTGVGF
+586 WSLTGVGYI
-594 VGFDQSQFDVAAR
+594 GFDEKRFDEAAL
-607 HFGHAL
+607 HFGEAL
-613 DIFREVG
+613 GIFREVG

-633 DAYRGLHDYDR
+633 DAYRALHEYDR
-644 AVGALEE
+644 AVEALGQ
-651 ALDLFQDI
+651 ALDLFRDI
-659 SDGYGLGYTLVKLGD
+659 EDRYGEGYTLVKLGD
-674 TYSELKRPEEA
+674 TYSELNRAPDA
-685 LGFLERALEIRRE
+685 LDCFERALCARQE

-711 RGMVLA
+711 RGLVLHG
-717 ESGQQE
+717 SGQHD
-723 LATESL
+723 LAVESFR
-729 SAAVA
+729 AAFE

-743 AVDLREVLERAPD
+743 AVDLRELLSGEMKS
-756 QSASPHF
+756 SAL

>member
-1 VTVTDKVDHMQDRRD
+1 MHDRRD

-53 VKHGAP
+53 IKHGAP

-72 EAEGQL
+72 EADGQL
-78 IALAAATG
+78 IALAAATS

-100 FVGREAE
+100 FVGRDAE
-107 MFELSEILACQGD
+107 LAELTEILAFKGD
-120 PGTPQTVAIDGP
+120 PGSPQTIAIDGP

-145 HAVVDQYS
+145 HAVVDHYS

-166 DGQPRIVDEVLEE
+166 DAQPRIVDEVLEE

-189 VIPAGLEARA
+189 VIPAGLDARA
-199 KLYRSVLADRRVMV
+199 KLYRSVLADRRVLV

-242 RITGLAMRG
+242 RITGIEMRG
-251 DQRITLGPMS
+251 DSRITLGPMA
-261 EDESITLLRKVI
+261 EEESITLLRKVI
-273 GAERAAAEPDAVR
+273 GADRTAAEPDAVR
-286 ALADRCGHLPLALR
+286 GLAERCGHLPLALR

-307 THPHHSVSVLVE
+307 THPHHSVSLLVE
-319 ELATEGQRLDGLSS
+319 ELDTEEQRLDGLST
-333 DDSSVAV
+333 DDSIAV

-360 LIGLHPGSHLS
+360 LIGLHSGSHLS

-377 LAHQSAI
+377 LADQPLA
-384 RARRLLDRLT
+384 RARRILDRLT
-394 SVHLLEGLGNDR
+394 AVHLVEGMGNDR

-416 AAEQAVDEEPES
+416 AAEQAVEEEPEA
-428 ERTSALRRMVDWY
+428 ERTLALRRMVDWY

-460 LDMSEFDVDIAD
+460 LDKSEFAIDVGD

-494 TAAAVGEHV
+494 TAHAVGEYV
-503 PAWKLPAGSFNY
+503 ACWKLPAGSFNY

-527 SHEVGVVSAR
+527 SHEVGVEGAR
-537 RAGDRYGEA
+537 QAKDSYGES
-546 WVLNNLAI
+546 WVLNNLAH
-554 AYRELRRVEEAKAS
+554 AYRELRRLDEAIAAYEKS
-568 FEEALA
+568 LA
-574 LRTEIG
+574 IRTEIG
-580 DRVGQA
+580 DQVGLA
-586 WTLTGVGF
+586 WTLTGLGNA
-594 VGFDQSQFDVAAR
+594 GFDQSRFDVAAE
-607 HFGHAL
+607 HFERAL
-613 DIFREVG
+613 AMFRGVG
-620 DRHGEGIALANVG
+620 DRHGEGIALANLG
-633 DAYRGLHDYDR
+633 DAVRSLREFDR
-644 AVGALEE
+644 AVAVLEK
-651 ALDLFQDI
+651 ALDLFQDMED
-659 SDGYGLGYTLVKLGD
+659 SYGEGYTLVKLGD
-674 TYSELKRPEEA
+674 TYSELKRPAEA
-685 LGFLERALEIRRE
+685 LNFFERALAIRRE
-698 LGDRWGEGETLHK
+698 LGDRWGEAETLHK
-711 RGMVLA
+711 QGLA
-717 ESGQQE
+717 LHDSGQPDQARE
-723 LATESL
+723 CFRG
-729 SAAVA
+729 AVA

-743 AVDLREVLERAPD
+743 AADLKELLARTPE
-756 QSASPHF
+756 

>member
-1 VTVTDKVDHMQDRRD
+1 MQDRRD

-53 VKHGAP
+53 IKHGAP

-78 IALAAATG
+78 IALAASTG
-86 GPVRLAQLPAAAAT
+86 SPARLAQLPAAAAT

-107 MFELSEILACQGD
+107 LFELSEILACHGD

-166 DGQPRIVDEVLEE
+166 DAQPRIVDEVLEE

-230 SSGCGVVVTSRK
+230 SSGCGVLVTSRK

-251 DQRITLGPMS
+251 DRRITLGPMS

-273 GAERAAAEPDAVR
+273 GTERAAAEPDAVR

-307 THPHHSVSVLVE
+307 THPHHSVSLLVE
-319 ELATEGQRLDGLSS
+319 ELATEEQRLDGLST
-333 DDSSVAV
+333 DDSVAV

-346 SYRDLSADAARMFR
+346 SYRDLSTDAARMFR
-360 LIGLHPGSHLS
+360 LIGLHSGSHLS

-377 LAHQSAI
+377 LADQPLI

-394 SVHLLEGLGNDR
+394 AVHLLEGLGNDR

-416 AAEQAVDEEPES
+416 AAEQAADEEPAA
-428 ERTSALRRMVDWY
+428 ERTLSHRRMVDWY

-455 RHDPV
+455 RHDPA
-460 LDMSEFDVDIAD
+460 LEKSDFAIDVAD

-494 TAAAVGEHV
+494 TAAAVNEHV
-503 PAWKLPAGSFNY
+503 ACWKLPAGSFNY

-527 SHEVGVVSAR
+527 SHEVGVEGAR
-537 RAGDRYGEA
+537 LAKDPYGEA

-554 AYRELRRVEEAKAS
+554 AYRELRRVEEAKDA
-568 FEEALA
+568 FEQALA
-574 LRTEIG
+574 LRTRIG

-594 VGFDQSQFDVAAR
+594 VGFDQSKFDVAAQ

-633 DAYRGLHDYDR
+633 DAYRALHEFDR
-644 AVGALEE
+644 AVS
-651 ALDLFQDI
+651 ALDQALSLFQDI
-659 SDGYGLGYTLVKLGD
+659 TDRYGEGYALVKLGD
-674 TYSELKRPEEA
+674 TYSELKRPAEA
-685 LGFLERALEIRRE
+685 LNYLQRALEIRRE

-711 RGMVLA
+711 QGLA
-717 ESGQQE
+717 LNDSGNREQ
-723 LATESL
+723 ATESL
-729 SAAVA
+729 RAAVA

-743 AVDLREVLERAPD
+743 AADVRELLANC
-756 QSASPHF
+756 

>member
-1 VTVTDKVDHMQDRRD
+1 MQDRRD

-53 VKHGAP
+53 IKHGAP

-100 FVGREAE
+100 FVGRDVELAE
-107 MFELSEILACQGD
+107 LTQILASTGA
-120 PGTPQTVAIDGP
+120 PGVPQTIAIDGP

-145 HAVVDQYS
+145 HAVVEHYS

-166 DGQPRIVDEVLEE
+166 DGRPRIVDEVLEE

-199 KLYRSVLADRRVMV
+199 KLYRSVLADRRVLV
-213 VLDNAAD
+213 VLDNAAATHD
-220 SQQLQPLMPA
+220 LTPLVPA

-242 RITGLAMRG
+242 RITGIELRG
-251 DQRITLGPMS
+251 DSRVTLGPMA
-261 EDESITLLRKVI
+261 EEESVTLLRKVI
-273 GAERAAAEPDAVR
+273 GAERAAAEPEAIR
-286 ALADRCGHLPLALR
+286 ALAGRCGHLPLALR

-307 THPHHSVSVLVE
+307 THPHHSVSLLVE
-319 ELATEGQRLDGLSS
+319 ELATEDERLDGLST
-333 DDSSVAV
+333 DDSLAV

-346 SYRDLSADAARMFR
+346 SYRDLSADVARMFR
-360 LIGLHPGSHLS
+360 LIGLHTGSHFR

-377 LAHQSAI
+377 LADQPMTQ
-384 RARRLLDRLT
+384 ARRILDRLT
-394 SVHLLEGLGNDR
+394 AVHLLEGLGNDR

-416 AAEQAVDEEPES
+416 AAEQAAAEEPEA
-428 ERTSALRRMVDWY
+428 ERTLASRRMVDWY

-460 LDMSEFDVDIAD
+460 LDKSEFAIDIAD
-472 FDYDSALEWCEIEM
+472 FGYDSALEWCEIEM

-494 TAAAVGEHV
+494 IALEVGEYV
-503 PAWKLPAGSFNY
+503 PCWKLPAGSFNY

-527 SHEVGVVSAR
+527 SHEVGVEGAR
-537 RAGDRYGEA
+537 AAKDPYGEA

-554 AYRELRRVEEAKAS
+554 AYREVRRVDEAKQS
-568 FEEALA
+568 FEKALA
-574 LRTEIG
+574 IRMEIG
-580 DRVGQA
+580 DKVGQG
-586 WTLTGVGF
+586 WTSTGVGF
-594 VGFDQSQFDVAAR
+594 VGFDQSQFDVAAQ
-607 HFGHAL
+607 HFAHAL
-613 DIFREVG
+613 ELFREVG
-620 DRHGEGIALANVG
+620 DRHGEGIALANLG
-633 DAYRGLHDYDR
+633 AAHSALHEFDR
-644 AVGALEE
+644 AVPTLEQ
-651 ALDLFQDI
+651 ALDLFADLE
-659 SDGYGLGYTLVKLGD
+659 DRYGEGYTLVKLGD
-674 TYSELKRPEEA
+674 TYSELKRPAEA
-685 LGFLERALEIRRE
+685 LDVFQRALELRRE
-698 LGDRWGEGETLHK
+698 VGDRWGEGETLQK
-711 RGMVLA
+711 KGLLLA
-717 ESGQQE
+717 DIGQHEQAAE
-723 LATESL
+723 CLR
-729 SAAVA
+729 AAVA

-743 AVDLREVLERAPD
+743 AADLKELLAGTN
-756 QSASPHF
+756 

>member
-1 VTVTDKVDHMQDRRD
+1 MQDRRD
-16 DGTSPFAE
+16 DGTSPFAD

-53 VKHGAP
+53 IKHGAP

-72 EAEGQL
+72 EADGQL
-78 IALAAATG
+78 IALAAAAG

-107 MFELSEILACQGD
+107 LVALSGILSYEGE
-120 PGTPQTVAIDGP
+120 PGTPPVVAIDGP

-145 HAVVDQYS
+145 HSVADQYS

-166 DGQPRIVDEVLEE
+166 DGQPRSVDEVLEE
-179 FLTALGVQID
+179 FLTALGVQMD

-199 KLYRSVLADRRVMV
+199 KLYRSVLADRRVLV

-220 SQQLQPLMPA
+220 SQQLEPLLPA

-242 RITGLAMRG
+242 RLGGLTVQG
-251 DQRITLGPMS
+251 DRRVTLGPMA
-261 EDESITLLRKVI
+261 EEESTTLLCKVI
-273 GAERAAAEPDAVR
+273 GKERSRAEPEAIR
-286 ALADRCGHLPLALR
+286 ALANRCGHLPLALR

-307 THPHHSVSVLVE
+307 THPHHSVSLLVE
-319 ELATEGQRLDGLSS
+319 ELASEELRLEALST
-333 DDSSVAV
+333 DDSVAV

-360 LIGLHPGSHLS
+360 LLGLHSGSHVR

-377 LAHQSAI
+377 LAGQPLA

-394 SVHLLEGLGNDR
+394 GVHLVEGLGNER

-416 AAEQAVDEEPES
+416 AAEQAAGEESDEE
-428 ERTSALRRMVDWY
+428 RMLALRRLIDWY
-441 LHNVYAANHALAPQ
+441 LHNTYAANHVLAPQ

-460 LDMSEFDVDIAD
+460 LEKSQFAIDVGE
-472 FDYDSALEWCEIEM
+472 FDYDSALQWCELEM
-486 SNIVMATR
+486 SNIAGATR
-494 TAAAVGEHV
+494 TAVEIGENV
-503 PAWKLPAGSFNY
+503 AGWQLPAGSFNY
-515 LHLRKRWSLWVA
+515 LNLRKRWTAWVA
-527 SHEVGVVSAR
+527 SHEVGVIAAR

-554 AYRELRRVEEAKAS
+554 AYRELRRTDDAKECFMEAR
-568 FEEALA
+568 A
-574 LRTEIG
+574 LRTELG

-586 WTLTGVGF
+586 WSLTGIGF
-594 VGFDQSQFDVAAR
+594 IGFDQSRFDTAAL
-607 HFGHAL
+607 HFGEAL

-633 DAYRGLHDYDR
+633 DAYRCLSDYDR
-644 AVGALEE
+644 AVDALEQ
-651 ALDLFQDI
+651 ALALFRDI
-659 SDGYGLGYTLVKLGD
+659 RDSYGECYTLVKLGE
-674 TYSELKRPEEA
+674 TYSELARQADA
-685 LGFLERALEIRRE
+685 LDCFQRALETRRE
-698 LGDRWGEGETLHK
+698 LGDRWGVGETLHK
-711 RGMVLA
+711 RGLVLFD
-717 ESGQQE
+717 SGQPD
-723 LATESL
+723 LARESL
-729 SAAVA
+729 REAFS

-743 AVDLREVLERAPD
+743 AADVREILTKNA
-756 QSASPHF
+756 

>member
-1 VTVTDKVDHMQDRRD
+1 MHDRRD

-53 VKHGAP
+53 IKHGAP

-72 EAEGQL
+72 EADGQL
-78 IALAAATG
+78 IALAASTS

-100 FVGREAE
+100 FVGRDAE
-107 MFELSEILACQGD
+107 LHELSEILACQGE
-120 PGTPQTVAIDGP
+120 PGTPQTIAIDGP

-145 HAVVDQYS
+145 HAVVEHYS

-166 DGQPRIVDEVLEE
+166 DGHPRIVDEVLEE

-199 KLYRSVLADRRVMV
+199 KLYRSVLADRRVLV

-242 RITGLAMRG
+242 RITGIEMRG
-251 DQRITLGPMS
+251 DCRVTLGPMA
-261 EDESITLLRKVI
+261 EEESITLLRKVI
-273 GAERAAAEPDAVR
+273 GADRAAAEPEAVR

-307 THPHHSVSVLVE
+307 THPHHSVSLLVE
-319 ELATEGQRLDGLSS
+319 ELATEEQRLDGLST
-333 DDSSVAV
+333 DDSVAV

-360 LIGLHPGSHLS
+360 LIGLHSGSHLS

-377 LAHQSAI
+377 LADQPLA
-384 RARRLLDRLT
+384 RARRLMDRLT
-394 SVHLLEGLGNDR
+394 AVHLLEGMGNDR

-416 AAEQAVDEEPES
+416 AAERAAEEEPEA
-428 ERTSALRRMVDWY
+428 ERTLALRRMVDWY

-460 LDMSEFDVDIAD
+460 LEPSEFKVDVAD

-494 TAAAVGEHV
+494 VAFAVGEHV
-503 PAWKLPAGSFNY
+503 ACWKLPAGSFNY

-527 SHEVGVVSAR
+527 SHEVGVQGAKE
-537 RAGDRYGEA
+537 AKDRYGES

-554 AYRELRRVEEAKAS
+554 AYRELRRVEEAKRT

-574 LRTEIG
+574 IRVDIG

-594 VGFDQSQFDVAAR
+594 VGFDQSQFDVAAG
-607 HFGHAL
+607 HFEQAL
-613 DIFREVG
+613 GIFREVG
-620 DRHGEGIALANVG
+620 DRHGEGIALANIG
-633 DAYRGLHDYDR
+633 DAHRALHDYDR
-644 AVGALEE
+644 AVSALQE
-651 ALDLFQDI
+651 ALDLFGDI
-659 SDGYGLGYTLVKLGD
+659 VDRYGVGYTLVKLGD
-674 TYSELKRPEEA
+674 TYSELKRPAEA
-685 LGFLERALEIRRE
+685 LDFLQRALELRRE

-711 RGMVLA
+711 QGLA
-717 ESGQQE
+717 LNDAGQPEKARECLQ
-723 LATESL
+723 
-729 SAAVA
+729 AAVA

-743 AVDLREVLERAPD
+743 AADLKELLAKKN
-756 QSASPHF
+756 

>member
-1 VTVTDKVDHMQDRRD
+1 MQERRD

-53 VKHGAP
+53 IKHGAP

-100 FVGREAE
+100 FVGRDTQLAT
-107 MFELSEILACQGD
+107 LTEILSSA
-120 PGTPQTVAIDGP
+120 GTPGVPQTIAIDGP

-145 HAVVDQYS
+145 HAVVDHYS

-166 DGQPRIVDEVLEE
+166 DGRPRIVDEVLEE

-189 VIPAGLEARA
+189 VIPAGLDARA
-199 KLYRSVLADRRVMV
+199 KLYRSVLADRRVLV

-220 SQQLQPLMPA
+220 SQQLAPLVPA
-230 SSGCGVVVTSRK
+230 SSGCGVLVTSRK
-242 RITGLAMRG
+242 RITGIELSG
-251 DQRITLGPMS
+251 DSRVTLGPMA
-261 EDESITLLRKVI
+261 EEESITLLRKVI
-273 GAERAAAEPDAVR
+273 GAERAAAEPEAIR

-307 THPHHSVSVLVE
+307 THPHHSVSLLVE
-319 ELATEGQRLDGLSS
+319 ELATENERLDGLST
-333 DDSSVAV
+333 DDSVAV

-360 LIGLHPGSHLS
+360 LIGLHTGSHIR

-377 LAHQSAI
+377 LADQPMAQ
-384 RARRLLDRLT
+384 ARRILDRLT
-394 SVHLLEGLGNDR
+394 AVHLLEGLGSDR

-416 AAEQAVDEEPES
+416 AGEQAGAEEPEA
-428 ERTSALRRMVDWY
+428 ERTLALRRVVDWY

-460 LDMSEFDVDIAD
+460 LEKSEFDIDIAD

-486 SNIVMATR
+486 SNIVTATR
-494 TAAAVGEHV
+494 IAVELGEHV
-503 PAWKLPAGSFNY
+503 ACWKLPAGSFNY

-527 SHEVGVVSAR
+527 SHEVGVEGARSAK
-537 RAGDRYGEA
+537 DPYGES

-554 AYRELRRVEEAKAS
+554 AYRELRRVEEAKQA
-568 FEEALA
+568 FEKALA
-574 LRTEIG
+574 IRMEIG
-580 DRVGQA
+580 DKVGQG

-594 VGFDQSQFDVAAR
+594 VGFDQQQFGVAAQ
-607 HFGHAL
+607 HFAHAL
-613 DIFREVG
+613 EIFREVG
-620 DRHGEGIALANVG
+620 DRWGESIALANLG
-633 DAYRGLHDYDR
+633 DAHR
-644 AVGALEE
+644 ALREFDKAVPVLEE
-651 ALDLFQDI
+651 ALALVLELEDR
-659 SDGYGLGYTLVKLGD
+659 YGEGYTLVKLGN
-674 TYSELKRPEEA
+674 TYSELKRPAEA
-685 LGFLERALEIRRE
+685 LDFFERSLQLNRE
-698 LGDRWGEGETLHK
+698 VGDRWGEGDTLHK
-711 RGMVLA
+711 KGLLLNDIGERDQASECLR
-717 ESGQQE
+717 
-723 LATESL
+723 
-729 SAAVA
+729 AAVA

-743 AVDLREVLERAPD
+743 AAELKELLATG
-756 QSASPHF
+756 

>member
-1 VTVTDKVDHMQDRRD
+1 MHDRRD
-16 DGTSPFAE
+16 DGTSPFAD

-53 VKHGAP
+53 IKHGAP

-72 EAEGQL
+72 EADGQL
-78 IALAAATG
+78 IALAAASGG

-107 MFELSEILACQGD
+107 LDELSEILSFEGE
-120 PGTPQTVAIDGP
+120 PGIPQAVAIDGP

-145 HAVVDQYS
+145 HAVAERYS

-220 SQQLQPLMPA
+220 SSQLHHLLPA
-230 SSGCGVVVTSRK
+230 SAGCGVVVTSRK
-242 RITGLAMRG
+242 RLSGLTMRG
-251 DQRITLGPMS
+251 DRRITLGPMT
-261 EDESITLLRKVI
+261 EEESVTLLRKVI
-273 GAERAAAEPDAVR
+273 GNERADAEPDAVR
-286 ALADRCGHLPLALR
+286 ALAYRCGNLPLALR

-307 THPHHSVSVLVE
+307 THPHHSVSLLVE
-319 ELATEGQRLDGLSS
+319 ELAAEDERLEALSTED
-333 DDSSVAV
+333 SVAV

-360 LIGLHPGSHLS
+360 LIGLHAGPHVS

-377 LAHQSAI
+377 LADQ
-384 RARRLLDRLT
+384 RVTKARRLLDRLT
-394 SVHLLEGLGNDR
+394 AVHLLEGLGSDR

-416 AAEQAVDEEPES
+416 AAEQAVEEEPEA
-428 ERTSALRRMVDWY
+428 ERRLALRRMVDWY
-441 LHNVYAANHALAPQ
+441 LHNAYAANHALAPQ
-455 RHDPV
+455 RHDPD
-460 LDMSEFDVDIAD
+460 LEKSEFAIDVAD
-472 FDYDSALEWCEIEM
+472 FDYESALGWCEIEM
-486 SNIVMATR
+486 SNIAMATR
-494 TAAAVGEHV
+494 TAVEVGENV
-503 PAWKLPAGSFNY
+503 AAWKLPAGSFNY
-515 LHLRKRWSLWVA
+515 LNLRKRWTPWVA
-527 SHEVGVVSAR
+527 SHEVGVVGAR
-537 RAGDRYGEA
+537 RAGDRFGEA

-554 AYRELRRVEEAKAS
+554 AYRELRRTEEAKECFQQAR
-568 FEEALA
+568 A
-574 LRTEIG
+574 LRIELG

-586 WTLTGVGF
+586 WSLTGIGF
-594 VGFDQSQFDVAAR
+594 IGFDEKRFDDAALR
-607 HFGHAL
+607 FGEAL
-613 DIFREVG
+613 AIFREVG

-633 DAYRGLHDYDR
+633 DAYRALHEYDR
-644 AVGALEE
+644 AVEALGQ
-651 ALDLFQDI
+651 ALDLFREIEDR
-659 SDGYGLGYTLVKLGD
+659 YGEGYTLVKLGD
-674 TYSELKRPEEA
+674 TYSELNRAPDA
-685 LGFLERALEIRRE
+685 LDCFERALETRHE

-711 RGMVLA
+711 RGLVLHG
-717 ESGQQE
+717 SGQPE
-723 LATESL
+723 LAVESL
-729 SAAVA
+729 RAAFA

-743 AVDLREVLERAPD
+743 AVDVRELLGQE
-756 QSASPHF
+756 S

>member
-1 VTVTDKVDHMQDRRD
+1 MQDRRD

-53 VKHGAP
+53 IKHGAP

-100 FVGREAE
+100 FVGRDAE
-107 MFELSEILACQGD
+107 LFALSQILASHGA
-120 PGTPQTVAIDGP
+120 PGTPQTIAIDGP

-145 HAVVDQYS
+145 HMVVEHYS

-166 DGQPRIVDEVLEE
+166 DGRPRLVDEVLEE

-199 KLYRSVLADRRVMV
+199 KLYRSVLADRRVLV
-213 VLDNAAD
+213 VLDNAGG
-220 SQQLQPLMPA
+220 SQQLQSLVPA
-230 SSGCGVVVTSRK
+230 SSGCGVVITSRK
-242 RITGLAMRG
+242 RITGVEIRG
-251 DQRITLGPMS
+251 DSRVTLGPMA
-261 EDESITLLRKVI
+261 EEESVALLRKVI
-273 GAERAAAEPDAVR
+273 GAERAAAEPEAIR

-307 THPHHSVSVLVE
+307 THPHLSVSLLVE
-319 ELATEGQRLDGLSS
+319 ELATENERLDGLST
-333 DDSSVAV
+333 DDDSVAV

-360 LIGLHPGSHLS
+360 LIGLHTGSHVR

-377 LAHQSAI
+377 LADQPVI
-384 RARRLLDRLT
+384 QARRILDRLT
-394 SVHLLEGLGNDR
+394 AVHLLEGLGNDR

-416 AAEQAVDEEPES
+416 AAEQAVAEEKES
-428 ERTSALRRMVDWY
+428 DRTLALRRLVDWY

-455 RHDPV
+455 RHDPALV
-460 LDMSEFDVDIAD
+460 RSEFAIDVAD
-472 FDYDSALEWCEIEM
+472 FGYDSALEWCEIEM

-494 TAAAVGEHV
+494 IANEIGDYVAC
-503 PAWKLPAGSFNY
+503 WKLPAGSFNY

-527 SHEVGVVSAR
+527 SHEVGVEG
-537 RAGDRYGEA
+537 AGLAKDPYGEA

-554 AYRELRRVEEAKAS
+554 AYADLRRFDEAKQN
-568 FEEALA
+568 FEKALA
-574 LRTEIG
+574 IRMEIG
-580 DRVGQA
+580 DRVGQG
-586 WTLTGVGF
+586 WTNTGTGF
-594 VGFDQSQFDVAAR
+594 VGFHQSQFDVAAQ
-607 HFGHAL
+607 HFAHAL
-613 DIFREVG
+613 EIFREIG
-620 DRHGEGIALANVG
+620 DRHGEGIALANLG
-633 DAYRGLHDYDR
+633 AAQSALHEFDR
-644 AVGALEE
+644 AVPILDE

-659 SDGYGLGYTLVKLGD
+659 EDRYGEGYTLVKLGD
-674 TYSELKRPEEA
+674 TYSELKRPAEA
-685 LGFLERALEIRRE
+685 LDYFQRALEVRQE
-698 LGDRWGEGETLHK
+698 VGDRWGEGETLHK
-711 RGMVLA
+711 KGLLLNDI
-717 ESGQQE
+717 GQRDQARE
-723 LATESL
+723 CLR
-729 SAAVA
+729 AADRKSV
-734 IFDELGDPR
+734 
-743 AVDLREVLERAPD
+743 V
-756 QSASPHF
+756 

>member
-1 VTVTDKVDHMQDRRD
+1 MQDRRD

-53 VKHGAP
+53 IKHGAP

-100 FVGREAE
+100 FVGRDTQRS
-107 MFELSEILACQGD
+107 ELTQILSSAGT
-120 PGTPQTVAIDGP
+120 PGVPQTVAIDGP

-145 HAVVDQYS
+145 HAVVDHYS

-166 DGQPRIVDEVLEE
+166 DGRPRIVDEVLEE

-189 VIPAGLEARA
+189 VIPAGLDARA
-199 KLYRSVLADRRVMV
+199 KLYRSVLADRRVLV

-220 SQQLQPLMPA
+220 SQQLAPLVPA
-230 SSGCGVVVTSRK
+230 SASCGVVVTSRK
-242 RITGLAMRG
+242 RITGIELNG
-251 DQRITLGPMS
+251 DNRVTLGPMA
-261 EDESITLLRKVI
+261 EEEAVTLLRRVI
-273 GAERAAAEPDAVR
+273 GAERAAAEPEAIR
-286 ALADRCGHLPLALR
+286 ALAGRCGHLPLALR

-307 THPHHSVSVLVE
+307 THPHHSVSLLVE
-319 ELATEGQRLDGLSS
+319 ELATEDERLDGLST
-333 DDSSVAV
+333 DGAVAV

-360 LIGLHPGSHLS
+360 LIGLHTGPHFR

-377 LAHQSAI
+377 LADQPMAQ
-384 RARRLLDRLT
+384 ARRILDRLT
-394 SVHLLEGLGNDR
+394 AVHLLEGLGNDR

-416 AAEQAVDEEPES
+416 AAEQAAAEEPVAA
-428 ERTSALRRMVDWY
+428 RTLALRRMIDWY
-441 LHNVYAANHALAPQ
+441 MHNVYAANHALAPQ

-460 LDMSEFDVDIAD
+460 LDKSEFAIDVAD

-494 TAAAVGEHV
+494 IALELGEFV
-503 PAWKLPAGSFNY
+503 VCWKLPAGSFNY

-527 SHEVGVVSAR
+527 SHEVGGEGG
-537 RAGDRYGEA
+537 RAAKDPYGES

-554 AYRELRRVEEAKAS
+554 AYRELRRVDEAKQT
-568 FEEALA
+568 FEKALA
-574 LRTEIG
+574 IRMEIG
-580 DRVGQA
+580 DKVGQG

-594 VGFDQSQFDVAAR
+594 VGFDQSQFDVAAQ
-607 HFGHAL
+607 HFAHAL
-613 DIFREVG
+613 ELFREVG
-620 DRHGEGIALANVG
+620 DRHGEGIALANLG
-633 DAYRGLHDYDR
+633 AAHSALHEFDR
-644 AVGALEE
+644 AVPTLEE
-651 ALDLFQDI
+651 ALALFEDLEDR
-659 SDGYGLGYTLVKLGD
+659 YGEGSTLVKLGD
-674 TYSELKRPEEA
+674 TYSELKRPAEA
-685 LGFLERALEIRRE
+685 LDFFQRALELRRE
-698 LGDRWGEGETLHK
+698 VGDRWGEGETLHK
-711 RGMVLA
+711 KGLLLGDIGQHEQAA
-717 ESGQQE
+717 EC
-723 LATESL
+723 LH
-729 SAAVA
+729 AAVA
-734 IFDELGDPR
+734 IFDELGDLR
-743 AVDLREVLERAPD
+743 AADLKELLAAVN
-756 QSASPHF
+756 